1 MKLFQNV
8 SIKRKVMLITMLTSS
23 VALLL
28 ATSGFV
34 TYELLTFRQRMI
46 RELQS
51 EADLIAAQNS
61 ATLTYD
67 RPDEAWKYLRASLD
81 AKPYIVAAC
90 LYRTNNIF
98 TNYALGGVKNFPW
111 PPA

>member
-1 MKLFQNV
+1 
-8 SIKRKVMLITMLTSS
+8 
-23 VALLL
+23 
-28 ATSGFV
+28 
-34 TYELLTFRQRMI
+34 MI

-90 LYRTNNIF
+90 LYAVDGASDLNEAKAMAACHAARL
-98 TNYALGGVKNFPW
+98 A
-111 PPA
+111 A